1 MNKIKSIILLFIILL
16 LPLFFLTGCSE
27 DTSIENLAYVIA
39 IGIDKGE
46 HNLLKLS
53 LQFATPESAS
63 SGSGSS
69 GSTSESTITTAD
81 CSSIDSGIN
90 LINSYISK
98 KINLSHCKVVVF
110 SEELA
115 ADGIGDE
122 IYTLINNIQMR
133 PDCNVIVSK
142 CDASD
147 FLNNSKP
154 VLVNLVARY
163 YEIVL
168 SSGEYSGYSYA
179 IKLNDFY
186 CDLKDSC
193 TQPVAILGGIN
204 TDSTHYVDPNA
215 NYIDIDGSYKAG
227 EALVKDK
234 NNLEILG
241 LAVFN
246 QDKLVGEL
254 NGLQTLSY
262 LLIKGKLQDCIINI
276 PDPLTQ
282 DSMISLSLKQ
292 SKNPK
297 IKVNMVN
304 NSPLI
309 NIDIYL
315 SADIASLSGNA
326 DYTSSQNID
335 IINSYAN
342 SYLEAHINEYLYK
355 TSKDFKSDINGFG
368 RKLLPHYA
376 RLQDFEQLHWLENYK
391 NAFFIV
397 NVHTT
402 VKGSS
407 VIFKN

>member
-46 HNLLKLS
+46 NNLLKLS

-63 SGSGSS
+63 SGNGSS
-69 GSTSESTITTAD
+69 GSSSESTITTAD

-133 PDCNVIVSK
+133 PDCHVIVSK

-276 PDPLTQ
+276 
-282 DSMISLSLKQ
+282 
-292 SKNPK
+292 
-297 IKVNMVN
+297 
-304 NSPLI
+304 
-309 NIDIYL
+309 DIYL

>member
-1 MNKIKSIILLFIILL
+1 MKKIRNFILLFIILL
-16 LPLFFLTGCSE
+16 MPIFFLTGCSK

-46 HNLLKLS
+46 NNLLKLS

-63 SGSGSS
+63 SKNGNTSS
-69 GSTSESTITTAD
+69 SSESTITTAD

-98 KINLSHCKVVVF
+98 KINLAHCKVVVF

-115 ADGIGDE
+115 AEGIGDE
-122 IYTLINNIQMR
+122 IYTLINNMQMR

-179 IKLNDFY
+179 VKLNDFY
-186 CDLKDSC
+186 CSLKDAC
-193 TQPVAILGGIN
+193 VQPVAILSGIN
-204 TDSTHYVDPNA
+204 TDKTHYIDPNS

-262 LLIKGKLQDCIINI
+262 LLIEGKLQDCTINI
-276 PDPLTQ
+276 PDPLIQ
-282 DSMISLSLKQ
+282 DSMISLALKQ
-292 SKNPK
+292 SKSPK

-315 SADIASLSGNA
+315 SADISSLSSSA
-326 DYTSSQNID
+326 DYTNSESIND
-335 IINSYAN
+335 INHYAN
-342 SYLEAHINEYLYK
+342 SYLESHINEYLYK
-355 TSKDFKSDINGFG
+355 VTKNFKSDINGFG
-368 RKLLPHYA
+368 RQLLSRYA
-376 RLQDFEQLHWLENYK
+376 TFQDFEQLHWLENYK
-391 NAFFIV
+391 NSFFIV
-397 NVHTT
+397 NVHTS